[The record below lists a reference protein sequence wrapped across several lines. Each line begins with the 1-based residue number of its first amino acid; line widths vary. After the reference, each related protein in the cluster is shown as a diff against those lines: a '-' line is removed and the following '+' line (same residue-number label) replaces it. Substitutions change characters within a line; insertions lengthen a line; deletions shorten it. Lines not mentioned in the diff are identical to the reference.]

1 MEQKLNSVSES
12 SNHTINTQ
20 DADIIFE
27 NSTYE
32 EIADIHFNL
41 PTQCWKKE

>member
-1 MEQKLNSVSES
+1 MEQKLDLSPEK
-12 SNHTINTQ
+12 SNYTISTQ
-20 DADIIFE
+20 DADIVFE

-41 PTQCWKKE
+41 PNQCWKKE